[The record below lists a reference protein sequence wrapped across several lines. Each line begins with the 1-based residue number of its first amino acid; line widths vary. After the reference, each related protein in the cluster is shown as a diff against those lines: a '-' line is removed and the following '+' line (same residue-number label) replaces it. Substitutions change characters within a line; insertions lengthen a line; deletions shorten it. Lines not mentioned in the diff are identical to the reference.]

1 MEKDIKINSCA
12 DVDRGLLEEY
22 LVHINTNGSSGRGNS
37 DDILKL
43 RAVLESVGKLYGYSH
58 LESLFINTD
67 IPPEVQPVFRSYS
80 DAGTDAAERSYHKTG
95 YPVGTM
101 YGHPPNAWYEN
112 MNKYDR
118 MIEMNRERSDEK
130 IAAAKLAIRK
140 LLDQGERVS
149 VPQLVKMTGAS
160 KRFFYKNPI
169 VRAEID
175 RAMEQQAGTI
185 NPRRGILDKAMEGRM
200 DLPPGRNF
208 PAPAGKSGAP
218 C

>member
-1 MEKDIKINSCA
+1 MDGVK
-12 DVDRGLLEEY
+12 
-22 LVHINTNGSSGRGNS
+22 
-37 DDILKL
+37 
-43 RAVLESVGKLYGYSH
+43 
-58 LESLFINTD
+58 
-67 IPPEVQPVFRSYS
+67 
-80 DAGTDAAERSYHKTG
+80 
-95 YPVGTM
+95 
-101 YGHPPNAWYEN
+101 N

-160 KRFFYKNPI
+160 RGFFYKNPI

-185 NPRRGILDKAMEGRM
+185 KSPQRHFRQSNVRTDRSPSR
-200 DLPPGRNF
+200 RNF
-208 PAPAGKSGAP
+208 PTPAGKSGTP

>member
-1 MEKDIKINSCA
+1 
-12 DVDRGLLEEY
+12 
-22 LVHINTNGSSGRGNS
+22 
-37 DDILKL
+37 
-43 RAVLESVGKLYGYSH
+43 
-58 LESLFINTD
+58 
-67 IPPEVQPVFRSYS
+67 
-80 DAGTDAAERSYHKTG
+80 
-95 YPVGTM
+95 M

-160 KRFFYKNPI
+160 RGFFYKNPI

-185 NPRRGILDKAMEGRM
+185 NPRRGILDKAMEGRI
-200 DLPPGRNF
+200 DLLQEEIFRLRQENQ
-208 PAPAGKSGAP
+208 ALRDENQRLQKIISKKSRSEFRSL
-218 C
+218 